1 MLEIGVSGLM
11 QINDGSSNINES
23 LPTYHYIY
31 ITRST
36 PHSLVWPCDSSEKQL
51 HLSDGVQCANDRSGG
66 CSLICLWEE
75 RRRHFSGEIE
85 EGILSVGL
93 PCLYIYILYA
103 RVQFGFWLGQF
114 YIIYESCYRI
124 CSTRL
129 LYSHCFIHSKR
140 MWLKK

>member
-31 ITRST
+31 IYNSIHSPLPT

-66 CSLICLWEE
+66 WSLICLWEE

-93 PCLYIYILYA
+93 PCLYIYLYSICTGSIWLLTWTILY
-103 RVQFGFWLGQF
+103 
-114 YIIYESCYRI
+114 YIWKLLSHLFN
-124 CSTRL
+124 STPRL
-129 LYSHCFIHSKR
+129 ALFHSF
-140 MWLKK
+140 